1 LTGAKPT
8 TTNDPYT
15 SDQQRSR
22 DLYQINDTDWHE
34 VAFEEINGT
43 SSCKLAL
50 HNDWITNHGYN
61 VDGIVNMNLPE
72 MGISGSFRITSIR
85 HIIPQK
91 KPIDEDE
98 SDEWE
103 YRPVT
108 GLFTHQ
114 SNDVWKIT
122 FDSGELLGV
131 TNNHPIYSVS
141 KGDWSLAGHLEI
153 GEEVLAKGGNTRVI
167 SMERD
172 LTIQPVYNLEV
183 KDLHNF
189 LVGDSGVVVHNNCWN
204 FWLNK
209 FVGDGKWSMIAIPN
223 TTWSKR
229 LAGANPTI
237 EEIQA
242 MEYLGNLWQEQV
254 TSLTRAFPGIDGV
267 SKSGKIFSLKKAQ
280 ASTENAINN
289 IAKEIADKAN
299 AAVTNNPEKLGGI
312 FDIFGVIESTFH
324 TKSQILAAI
333 NNAKVGYPS
342 RFKLFKQIQIIGKD
356 GTTYIDF

>member
-1 LTGAKPT
+1 MIIFKILILIFGFISNHFISSATHYDWRLVGDLVISEKVTYHGAAT
-8 TTNDPYT
+8 
-15 SDQQRSR
+15 
-22 DLYQINDTDWHE
+22 
-34 VAFEEINGT
+34 
-43 SSCKLAL
+43 
-50 HNDWITNHGYN
+50 
-61 VDGIVNMNLPE
+61 
-72 MGISGSFRITSIR
+72 
-85 HIIPQK
+85 
-91 KPIDEDE
+91 
-98 SDEWE
+98 
-103 YRPVT
+103 VT
-108 GLFTHQ
+108 GTTKKTG
-114 SNDVWKIT
+114 S
-122 FDSGELLGV
+122 EL
-131 TNNHPIYSVS
+131 
-141 KGDWSLAGHLEI
+141 
-153 GEEVLAKGGNTRVI
+153 
-167 SMERD
+167 
-172 LTIQPVYNLEV
+172 VYNLEV

-189 LVGDSGVVVHNNCWN
+189 LVGSEGVVVHNNCWN

-324 TKSQILAAI
+324 TKSQIVAAI

-342 RFKLFKQIQIIGKD
+342 RFKLFKQIRIIGKD